1 MIDENMFWGLVDVW
15 EMDTK
20 FYSSATDILSH
31 PSVTAL
37 IGMGREIIPLV
48 LVAMKN
54 NFHLA
59 YVLHKIT
66 GAWPVRDEHAG
77 NAPKIIEAWYNWAK
91 KQGYRIEAKQKAQ

>member
-1 MIDENMFWGLVDVW
+1 MIDENMFWGLIDVW

-20 FYSSATDILSH
+20 FCSSSTKILSH

-37 IGMGREIIPLV
+37 IGMGYEIIPLT
-48 LVAMKN
+48 LVAMKR

-66 GAWPVRDEHAG
+66 GAWPVKDEHRG
-77 NAPKIIEAWYNWAK
+77 NGPKIIESWYNWAK
-91 KQGYRIEAKQKAQ
+91 KQGYQIEAKQKA